1 MASEIN
7 TNNIDTEYPRAGE
20 DNSTQGLRDNFVS
33 IKDNIDTAK
42 TEIEDL
48 QDNTARTDELTN
60 FNSSTIFNAALRSVS
75 KETVNLGNIDKDTDI
90 SFVDGSYQT
99 ITVNDNIVLTFS
111 SWPETGKQA
120 SIWLEISRGDN
131 LSVTP
136 TVIID
141 PVESQ
146 EIKYDGKWPNPFS
159 LTDTNRTLLIQI
171 SSADNG
177 NTLYVSYHG
186 AYNTG
191 FDDSY
196 DIRNLLVTNDVAING
211 NLTVNGSLQVP
222 DVEIPVDLDAL
233 TDVSVAEPADKEV
246 LRYNLTTEQWEP
258 VYGDLVDI
266 EVSVLDNGDGTQD
279 EFHFDGELVGDI
291 NFVWEVG
298 TTYRLDLSDP
308 TNENAPLRFS
318 TTPDDNVPD
327 SVTEYT
333 DRVTVVGTAGEEG
346 AFVEIEITEDTPSP
360 LYLYADEVG
369 LDTSLIGRGED
380 GALDVGIKRKAAV
393 FDTVRSS
400 ILDSDGET
408 VFDYDEN
415 TVVGRVSPSELIIPI
430 VDTTEDRDELPTN
443 EGRLIFNTEDDTL
456 QIYVGGGINEW
467 KTLAYVV

>member
-20 DNSTQGLRDNFVS
+20 DNPTQGLRDNFVS
-33 IKDNIDTAK
+33 IRDNIDTAK

-60 FNSSTIFNAALRSVS
+60 FNSSTIFNAGLRAVS
-75 KETVNLGNIDKDTDI
+75 QETLDLGNVDQDTEI
-90 SFVDGSYQT
+90 SFANGSYQT

-111 SWPETGKQA
+111 GWPETGKKA
-120 SIWLEISRGDN
+120 SIWLEISRGDSLN
-131 LSVTP
+131 LNP
-136 TVIID
+136 IVIID
-141 PVESQ
+141 PIDSQ
-146 EIKYDGKWPNPFS
+146 EIKYDGRWTSPFLLANS
-159 LTDTNRTLLIQI
+159 DRTFLVEI

-222 DVEIPVDLDAL
+222 EVEIPVDLNAL
-233 TDVSVAEPADKEV
+233 TDVSAAEPADKEV
-246 LRYNLTTEQWEP
+246 IRYNATTEQWES
-258 VYGDLVDI
+258 VYGDLVNI
-266 EVSVLDNGDGTQD
+266 EVSVIDNGNGTQD

-291 NFVWEVG
+291 DFVWEVG

-318 TTPDDNVPD
+318 TTPDDDVPD
-327 SVTEYT
+327 SITEYT
-333 DRVTVVGTAGEEG
+333 DRVTVVGNAGETG
-346 AFVEIEITEDTPSP
+346 AFIEIEITEDTPNP
-360 LYLYADEVG
+360 LYLYADETG

-393 FDTVRSS
+393 FDTVKSS
-400 ILDSDGET
+400 ILDSGGET

-415 TVVGRVSPSELIIPI
+415 TIVGRVAPSELVIPT
-430 VDTTEDRDELPTN
+430 VTAAERDELPTVQ
-443 EGRLIFNTEDDTL
+443 GTLVFNTDADTL
-456 QIYVGGGINEW
+456 QIFITASGW
-467 KTLAYVV
+467 TTLAYV

>member
-20 DNSTQGLRDNFVS
+20 DNPTQGLRDNFVS
-33 IKDNIDTAK
+33 IKENIDTAK

-60 FNSSTIFNAALRSVS
+60 FNGSTISNAGLRTVS
-75 KETVNLGNIDKDTDI
+75 QETIDIGNIDQDTRI
-90 SFVDGSYQT
+90 SFADGSYQT
-99 ITVNDNIVLTFS
+99 ITVNNNVVLTFS
-111 SWPETGKQA
+111 DWPETGKQA

-131 LSVTP
+131 LNLNP

-141 PVESQ
+141 PVDSQ
-146 EIKYDGKWPNPFS
+146 EIKYDGKWSNPFLLANS
-159 LTDTNRTLLIQI
+159 DRTLIVEI

-222 DVEIPVDLDAL
+222 DVEIPVSLDAIE
-233 TDVSVAEPADKEV
+233 DVAAADPADKEV
-246 LRYNLTTEQWEP
+246 IRYNANTEQWES
-258 VYGDLVDI
+258 VFGDLVNI
-266 EVSVLDNGDGTQD
+266 EVSVIDNGTGTQD
-279 EFHFDGELVGDI
+279 EFHFDGELVGNID
-291 NFVWEVG
+291 FVWEVG

-308 TNENAPLRFS
+308 TNLNAPLRFS
-318 TTPDDNVPD
+318 TTPDTSVPN
-327 SVTEYT
+327 SITEYT
-333 DRVTVVGTAGEEG
+333 DRVIIEGTAGEEG
-346 AFVEIEITEDTPSP
+346 AFVEIEITEDTPNP
-360 LYLYADEVG
+360 LYLYADDVG

-380 GALDVGIKRKAAV
+380 GALDVGIKRKGAV
-393 FDTVRSS
+393 FETVRSS

-408 VFDYDEN
+408 VFDFDEN
-415 TVVGRVSPSELIIPI
+415 TIIGRVAPSELVIPT
-430 VDTTEDRDELPTN
+430 VTEAERDELPTVQ
-443 EGRLIFNTEDDTL
+443 GTLIFNTDSDTL
-456 QIYVGGGINEW
+456 EIFITATGW
-467 KTLAYVV
+467 TALAYV

>member
-20 DNSTQGLRDNFVS
+20 DNPTQGLRDNFVS

-60 FNSSTIFNAALRSVS
+60 YNSSTIFNAGLRSVS
-75 KETVNLGNIDKDTDI
+75 KETLDLGNVDQDTEI
-90 SFVDGSYQT
+90 SFADSSYQT
-99 ITVNDNIVLTFS
+99 ITVNNNIVLTFAG
-111 SWPETGKQA
+111 WPESGKQA

-131 LSVTP
+131 LNLNP

-141 PVESQ
+141 PVDSQ
-146 EIKYDGKWPNPFS
+146 EIKYDGRWTNPFLLANS
-159 LTDTNRTLLIQI
+159 DRTFLVEI

-211 NLTVNGSLQVP
+211 NLIVNGSLQVP

-233 TDVSVAEPADKEV
+233 TDVSAAEPADKEV
-246 LRYNLTTEQWEP
+246 LRYNLTTEQWES
-258 VYGDLVDI
+258 VYGDLVNI
-266 EVSVLDNGDGTQD
+266 EVSVIDNGNGTQD

-327 SVTEYT
+327 SITEYT
-333 DRVTVVGTAGEEG
+333 DRVTIEGTAGEAG
-346 AFVEIEITEDTPSP
+346 AFVEIEITEDTPNP
-360 LYLYADEVG
+360 LYLYADETG

-380 GALDVGIKRKAAV
+380 GALDVGIKRKGAV
-393 FDTVRSS
+393 FETVKSS
-400 ILDSDGET
+400 VLDSNGET

-415 TVVGRVSPSELIIPI
+415 TVVGRVAPSELVIP
-430 VDTTEDRDELPTN
+430 VVTTADRDELPTN
-443 EGRLIFNTEDDTL
+443 QGTLIFNEDNGNLEIFVTAT
-456 QIYVGGGINEW
+456 GW
-467 KTLAYVV
+467 TALAYVV